1 MEIGTRFLSVIIPK
15 KYSTSHG
22 RQLAKRQGII
32 WILCYLQP
40 DEGIK
45 VKQRR
50 SCGIILFSCDSFSR
64 LKRESAP
71 HYAMD
76 KFHVGRGH
84 LA

>member
-32 WILCYLQP
+32 WILCYSQP

-45 VKQRR
+45 VK
-50 SCGIILFSCDSFSR
+50 
-64 LKRESAP
+64 
-71 HYAMD
+71 
-76 KFHVGRGH
+76 
-84 LA
+84 